1 MAPNNWCL
9 IMTCQDFLCEF
20 IRTEKTFLEYEQKEL
35 LVRVIKIPVAE
46 NVSALFA
53 HLTLGHL
60 DTRYRFNAYA
70 NFEPVGY
77 VDAQGNIRF
86 PEYNLLYRML
96 DDGDKLLA
104 EGEKQKIHDAIY
116 EEVLKL
122 AMLRPLPE
130 CMDKNNLYREAVN
143 VVFVGQKKPATQQ
156 YCDFSNY
163 ITSDTIIDYLSN
175 TSEWAKNI
183 ALAWGS
189 EVGCNFSNGQKT
201 KLDLFRDGLSR
212 IGQIYE
218 TAQKIQEDPTHEIHR
233 YIAMKN
239 AVRNAKN
246 VEVYFKTAN
255 HNIAAVKVPAS
266 AFDCM
271 YEGTYNQIPLYAI
284 IPDREGQRV
293 AALLPKQHTVD
304 GHEFDASTL
313 PKDRI
318 VAIKYRNKIIWQ
330 IET

>member
-1 MAPNNWCL
+1 
-9 IMTCQDFLCEF
+9 
-20 IRTEKTFLEYEQKEL
+20 
-35 LVRVIKIPVAE
+35 
-46 NVSALFA
+46 
-53 HLTLGHL
+53 
-60 DTRYRFNAYA
+60 
-70 NFEPVGY
+70 
-77 VDAQGNIRF
+77 
-86 PEYNLLYRML
+86 
-96 DDGDKLLA
+96 
-104 EGEKQKIHDAIY
+104 
-116 EEVLKL
+116 
-122 AMLRPLPE
+122 MLRPLPE

-189 EVGCNFSNGQKT
+189 EVGCNFSNGPKT

-212 IGQIYE
+212 IEQIYE
-218 TAQKIQEDPTHEIHR
+218 TAQKIQEDPTHKIHR

-266 AFDCM
+266 AFDCV

>member
-122 AMLRPLPE
+122 AMLCPLPE

-143 VVFVGQKKPATQQ
+143 AVFVGQKKPATQQ

-189 EVGCNFSNGQKT
+189 EVGCNFSNGPKT

-212 IGQIYE
+212 IEQIYE
-218 TAQKIQEDPTHEIHR
+218 TAQKIQEDPTHKIHR